1 MQKEHHPI
9 HEDEECWYLPI
20 FGVYHPQKPGQI
32 RVVFDS
38 SAQHQNISLNN
49 VLLSGPDLNNSL
61 LGVLLQFRK
70 DRVAIMTDIQQMFYG
85 FLVKEDHRNY
95 LRFLWYSNSNLSK
108 EVVDYRM
115 RVHVFG
121 NSPSPSVAIYGLRLA
136 AQQGEQE
143 YGTDTSHFV
152 NRHFYVDDGLMSFPT
167 EAETIDLLKRTQE
180 SLSKSNIKL
189 HKIASN
195 SVKSCKLSHRKILL
209 LVSKI

>member
-1 MQKEHHPI
+1 M
-9 HEDEECWYLPI
+9 
-20 FGVYHPQKPGQI
+20 
-32 RVVFDS
+32 VFDS

-180 SLSKSNIKL
+180 SLPSRI
-189 HKIASN
+189 
-195 SVKSCKLSHRKILL
+195 LSSTR
-209 LVSKI
+209 